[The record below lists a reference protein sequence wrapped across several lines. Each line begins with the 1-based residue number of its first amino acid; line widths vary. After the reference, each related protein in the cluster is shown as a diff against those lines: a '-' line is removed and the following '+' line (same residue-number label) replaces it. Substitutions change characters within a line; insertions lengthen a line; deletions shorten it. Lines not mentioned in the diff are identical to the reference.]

1 MKKVTIKILFL
12 ILPVVLVTSCKPTLK
27 VFSDYDKSANFSSYK
42 TFSLYYLVTSHT
54 VSELNEERIWNYIR
68 AEMTKKGYIE
78 NDQNPDLV
86 VNAVSI
92 LKNKKYVTAD
102 SYGYGSAIRPYGY
115 WGGRGVASGH
125 TTFQTSNV
133 KQGSLLIDVIDA
145 KTNKLVWEGTG
156 NAEFEK
162 RPKDPDAVISK
173 AVTKILAGFPESNIN
188 NKTAKH

>member
-68 AEMTKKGYIE
+68 AEMTKKGYVE

-102 SYGYGSAIRPYGY
+102 SYGYGSAI
-115 WGGRGVASGH
+115 SC
-125 TTFQTSNV
+125 
-133 KQGSLLIDVIDA
+133 
-145 KTNKLVWEGTG
+145 
-156 NAEFEK
+156 FEC
-162 RPKDPDAVISK
+162 
-173 AVTKILAGFPESNIN
+173 
-188 NKTAKH
+188 